1 MPPKA
6 TLPENLGSAQLRAMD
21 AVRILATS
29 DGGLAGRLGSAFTG
43 GIGLIWKD
51 DVPEAERPLLT
62 SITQRL
68 TSKRPKFEHQTPLQA
83 TLIGMRVKTAME
95 IAADVWELHRRL
107 ERYELP

>member
-1 MPPKA
+1 MPRKA
-6 TLPENLGSAQLRAMD
+6 KLPPDLGSAQLRAME

-29 DGGLAGRLGSAFTG
+29 DGGLAGRLGSAFIG

-51 DVPEAERPLLT
+51 DVPEAERPLLE
-62 SITQRL
+62 SITRRL
-68 TSKRPKFEHQTPLQA
+68 TAKKPKFGHQTPLHA
-83 TLIGMRVKTAME
+83 TLIGMRVKTAMA